1 MQQKIRNKNK
11 IVKTKVVDYNVVIPL
26 GGLRRFL
33 SFGRVRKN
41 TGNINE

>member
-1 MQQKIRNKNK
+1 MD
-11 IVKTKVVDYNVVIPL
+11 KTKMAEDNVVIPL